1 MKKAL
6 LFFLCFCGPLSVL
19 YLFGQSVDN
28 PLVISPSALDCIYN
42 YEQLDP
48 TQVYTL
54 ISFFVVFLLILLYSY
69 KYEKSRGLLIAMSV
83 ISFVVAMIL
92 GAFSLTFISLVFASM
107 AAFFSL
113 AFLRCAIY
121 RLSIKFDLA
130 VYVISITLAFMVSLI
145 ERT

>member
-1 MKKAL
+1 MKKVFL
-6 LFFLCFCGPLSVL
+6 FLFFCSPLSVL
-19 YLFGQSVDN
+19 YLFGQSADN
-28 PLVISPSALDCIYN
+28 SLVISPSALDCIYD
-42 YEQLDP
+42 YDQLDP

-83 ISFVVAMIL
+83 ISFVVAMTL
-92 GAFSLTFISLVFASM
+92 VALSLSFLSLVFACM
-107 AAFFSL
+107 AVIGSL
-113 AFLRCAIY
+113 FFLRCAIY